1 MRSEIRGPRRLDVPR
16 LPRCRRAPGRGSGE
30 EGSAIAEFVMVGAL
44 VIAVAIALLQLA
56 LGLYARNVLT
66 DAAGEGA
73 RRAALAGGTE
83 EEATARV
90 RALTGAALADDYVTD
105 VRVRRVVRDGLP
117 VVEVEASAPMPVL
130 GLLGPGGSL
139 RVSGHALDES
149 ALARAGAT
157 P

>member
-1 MRSEIRGPRRLDVPR
+1 MRSERLGPCRPDAPRPPRSRRGP
-16 LPRCRRAPGRGSGE
+16 GQGNGE
-30 EGSAIAEFVMVGAL
+30 EGSAIAEFVMVGSL
-44 VIAVAIALLQLA
+44 VIAVAVALLQLA
-56 LGLYARNVLT
+56 LGLYARNVLI

-83 EEATARV
+83 EEAAARV

-105 VRVRRVVRDGLP
+105 VRVRRAVRDGLP
-117 VVEVEASAPMPVL
+117 VVEVEVSAPMPVL

>member
-1 MRSEIRGPRRLDVPR
+1 MRSERLGPRRPDAPR
-16 LPRCRRAPGRGSGE
+16 PPRSRRGSGRGNGE
-30 EGSAIAEFVMVGAL
+30 EGSAIAEFVMVGSL
-44 VIAVAIALLQLA
+44 VIAVAVALLQLA
-56 LGLYARNVLT
+56 LGLYARNVLI

-83 EEATARV
+83 EEAAARV

-105 VRVRRVVRDGLP
+105 VRVRRAVRDGLP
-117 VVEVEASAPMPVL
+117 VVEVEVSAPMPVL